1 MALWRVLDKTS
12 APLRG
17 ASSTR
22 HDWTNTTKTRN
33 RRKSKAAAKIG
44 RRGKPLAHAPI
55 FLRRRDPCFFITA
68 HFLSAVLFA
77 PSFFVSFTFRNLAA
91 TVCTVLL
98 LFNTFCTVN
107 YLSIPPQN
115 FLLCG
120 IIVYACKQGK
130 RQIWK
135 FDLIF
140 QKPVYFRRFRGFIV

>member
-22 HDWTNTTKTRN
+22 DKPTQRNEKEKPRN

-130 RQIWK
+130 RQI
-135 FDLIF
+135 
-140 QKPVYFRRFRGFIV
+140 